1 MYVYVWVYIS
11 LTGNFSLHLHIAK
24 LLTNVCMCMYEC
36 TFLSLASISIHASDR
51 DDKLAVNL
59 LDTSRSSM
67 NCRQRQQP
75 ESISS
80 PISDLSLSGSSRFLL
95 RVFFC
100 SAFCYF
106 IARFYPFLSTTNQSV
121 NVCVIIP
128 AICCC
133 ANCRLHST
141 ASRFLSPRLTYIAAR
156 ADDK

>member
-95 RVFFC
+95 RVFLLSFLLLYC
-100 SAFCYF
+100 
-106 IARFYPFLSTTNQSV
+106 PFLSFFV
-121 NVCVIIP
+121 
-128 AICCC
+128 
-133 ANCRLHST
+133 
-141 ASRFLSPRLTYIAAR
+141 
-156 ADDK
+156 DDKSICKCVRNYSSNLLLRQLPPAFHSVSLPLAAANVHRCPG